1 MNLCKVL
8 GSVTSTLKHP
18 AFEGRKLMVVQ
29 PLDERQQP
37 LGKSFI
43 AVDHTS
49 SAGPG
54 DVVLVMREG
63 GGVRQLLGR
72 QDAAHPL
79 ADRRRGG
86 RGGRVS
92 EGFVPLPKLRADLVD
107 TSHRLHAERLGGQPR
122 RQRVGA
128 AQG

>member
-8 GSVTSTLKHP
+8 GSVTATIKHP
-18 AFEGRKLMVVQ
+18 AFAGRKLMVVQ
-29 PLDERQQP
+29 PLDENQEP

-63 GGVRQLLGR
+63 GGVRQILGDKTLPIR
-72 QDAAHPL
+72 SLIVGVVDEVDA
-79 ADRRRGG
+79 
-86 RGGRVS
+86 
-92 EGFVPLPKLRADLVD
+92 
-107 TSHRLHAERLGGQPR
+107 
-122 RQRVGA
+122 
-128 AQG
+128 